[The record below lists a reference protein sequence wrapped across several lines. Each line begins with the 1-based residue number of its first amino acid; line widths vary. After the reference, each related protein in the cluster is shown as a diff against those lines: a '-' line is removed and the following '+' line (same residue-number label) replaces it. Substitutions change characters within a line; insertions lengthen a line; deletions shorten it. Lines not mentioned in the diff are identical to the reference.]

1 MKKHKKDI
9 IILIVCLA
17 ILVALVSIGFKTSDL
32 EPEPTI
38 ADLQTQAWP
47 SEKLE
52 DVKVSEKTEHYDI
65 NAVYPKTN
73 SDTITAYFQ
82 TFVENQ
88 ISTFK
93 DDTSWVN
100 EIQSASSSSLTLDIS
115 YSFVGSDNVQNYVFS
130 TSSYTGGAHG
140 LQVRK
145 TFSFNKEGQL
155 LTLSNLFFHGLD
167 DLKTFSDLV
176 KVELSKRSDVNQEW
190 LSDGA
195 GPNPENYQ
203 SFVVTDNGITVLF
216 DPYQVAAYASGNIDI
231 SIPKSSFSKIANPD
245 IFANQ

>member
-1 MKKHKKDI
+1 MKNHKKDI
-9 IILIVCLA
+9 IILLLCLA
-17 ILVALVSIGFKTSDL
+17 VLFLLASVGFKTSDP

-38 ADLQTQAWP
+38 AELQVGPWP
-47 SEKLE
+47 SAKID
-52 DVKVSEKTEHYDI
+52 DVAVSEKTEHYDI

-73 SDTITAYFQ
+73 SDTITTYFKNY
-82 TFVENQ
+82 VENQ
-88 ISTFK
+88 IATFK

-100 EIQSASSSSLTLDIS
+100 DIESSSETSLTLDIK
-115 YSFVGSDNVQNYVFS
+115 YDFVDSKNVQNYIFS
-130 TSSYTGGAHG
+130 VASYTGGAHG

-155 LTLSNLFFHGLD
+155 LTLSNLFFNELN

-176 KVELSKRSDVNQEW
+176 KKELLKRSDVNSDW
-190 LSDGA
+190 LEDGA
-195 GPNPENYQ
+195 GPKEENYQ

-231 SIPKSSFSKIANPD
+231 SIPTSSFSKIANPD
-245 IFANQ
+245 IFFTQ